1 MTDRDENRIAPM
13 ASRRAVLLGAGALG
27 AAGVLAACGT
37 DAPLTNGGADSPST
51 SGGADSPSTSGGTSG
66 GAPPLASSEAGTTD
80 AGAGSPA
87 IRAADIP
94 VGGGKIFQD
103 QEIVVTQPTAGNF
116 KAFSAVCTHMGCLV
130 TTVENGQIGC
140 RCHMTEFSIA
150 DGSVTKG
157 PAKKAL
163 AAKTVTQA
171 GDSFTVA

>member
-1 MTDRDENRIAPM
+1 MTDRDENQIAPS

-37 DAPLTNGGADSPST
+37 GSPST
-51 SGGADSPSTSGGTSG
+51 SEGASG
-66 GAPPLASSEAGTTD
+66 GAPSLASTGAGITDTGITDTGTTDTGTTD

-94 VGGGKIFQD
+94 VGGGKIFPD
-103 QEIVVTQPTAGNF
+103 QKIVVTQPGTGHF
-116 KAFSAVCTHMGCLV
+116 MAFSAVCTHMGCLV

-140 RCHMTEFSIA
+140 RCHQSEFSIA

-171 GDSFTVA
+171 GDSLTLG

>member
-1 MTDRDENRIAPM
+1 MTDRDESQIAPI

-37 DAPLTNGGADSPST
+37 DSRSATGGTDSPST
-51 SGGADSPSTSGGTSG
+51 TGGTDSPSTSGGTSG
-66 GAPPLASSEAGTTD
+66 GAPPVASTGAGTTD

-103 QEIVVTQPTAGNF
+103 QEIVVTQPTAGHF
-116 KAFSAVCTHMGCLV
+116 MAFSAVCTHMGCLV
-130 TTVENGQIGC
+130 TTVENSQIGC

-171 GDSFTVA
+171 GDSLTVA